1 LLEERAMADAPF
13 VENGLETGPEPA
25 PAAHAGDIDVLI
37 VGAGLSGIGAA
48 WHMQDRCPGTSY
60 AILEAR
66 DAIGGTWDLFRY
78 PGIRSDSDM
87 FTLGYIFRPWEEQKA
102 IADGPSI
109 RRYVNDTAREG
120 GIDQHIRFRHRVT
133 EARFDSETARWT
145 VTAETPDGPR
155 LFTARMLLMAAGY
168 YSYENPYNPPLPGEE
183 RFSGTLFHAQHWPQ
197 DLDHQGKRVVV
208 IGSGAPAVTIV
219 PVVAET
225 AAHVTMLQR
234 SPTWMVSR
242 PSEDRIANLL
252 RTLLPAK
259 AAYALVRWKN
269 ILWQNLVFKSARKDP
284 AKANRRL
291 LELLA
296 KELPEDEIA
305 AHFTPRYNVWEQ
317 RLCLVPDSD
326 FFNAVKAGR
335 AEVVTDTIDHLDE
348 TGIRLASGRRLDADI
363 IVKATGL
370 NVQMMGGARLLVDG
384 APVSLPERYIY
395 RGMMIE
401 GVPNLVYVFG
411 YFNASWTLRADLTS
425 IWFCRLLDEMRARG
439 TDIVVPVRPG
449 GVLEEEPRLL
459 TSGYVQRALAVLPRQ
474 SVSDP
479 WRDTQDYLAD
489 RKSILKGPVADTVL
503 QFMKARAAPVPAAA
517 AAPVPEPAE

>member
-1 LLEERAMADAPF
+1 MADAP
-13 VENGLETGPEPA
+13 VLETGPEPA
-25 PAAHAGDIDVLI
+25 TPRTDGEFDVVI

-48 WHMQDRCPGTSY
+48 WHMQQRCAGTSY

-109 RRYVNDTAREG
+109 RRYVNDTARDS
-120 GIDQHIRFRHRVT
+120 GIDRHIRFRHKVT
-133 EARFDSETARWT
+133 DAAFDNVSGRWT

-155 LFTARMLLMAAGY
+155 RFSARMLLMAAGY
-168 YSYENPYNPPLPGEE
+168 YSYDNPYNPPLPGED
-183 RFSGTLFHAQHWPQ
+183 RFAGTIFHAQHWPQ
-197 DLDHQGKRVVV
+197 DLDHAGKRVVV
-208 IGSGAPAVTIV
+208 IGSGATAVTIV

-242 PSEDRIANLL
+242 PSEDRVANLL
-252 RTLLPAK
+252 RKVLPAK

-296 KELPEDEIA
+296 KELPEQEVS

-326 FFNAVKAGR
+326 FFDAVKAGR

-348 TGIRLASGRRLDADI
+348 GGIVLASGRRLETDI
-363 IVKATGL
+363 VVKATGL
-370 NVQMMGGARLLVDG
+370 NVQMMGGARIRVDG
-384 APVSLPERYIY
+384 ADVKLSERYIY

-425 IWFCRLLDEMRARG
+425 IWFCRLLNEMKSRG
-439 TDIVVPVRPG
+439 ADIAVPVRPD
-449 GVLEEEPRLL
+449 VALDEEPRLL
-459 TSGYVQRALAVLPRQ
+459 TSGYVQRALAVLPKQ
-474 SVSDP
+474 STAAP

-489 RKSILKGPVADTVL
+489 RKSILKGPVGDSVL
-503 QFMKARAAPVPAAA
+503 QFMKAQAPAAGVPTSA
-517 AAPVPEPAE
+517 SVPEPAE